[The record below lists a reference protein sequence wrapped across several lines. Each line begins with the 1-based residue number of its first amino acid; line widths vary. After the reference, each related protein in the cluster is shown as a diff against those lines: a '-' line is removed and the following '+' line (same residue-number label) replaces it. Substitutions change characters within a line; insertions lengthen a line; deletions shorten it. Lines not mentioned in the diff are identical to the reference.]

1 MMRAP
6 LLRFLGAPARII
18 AAGLTLL
25 TLTHCAEE
33 GRAARF
39 GDPQLQDRLP
49 PGSELDA
56 ALPDDDE
63 LDASVPPEPDTV
75 EDAGDEFVKFWD
87 GSTRPTSDYV
97 RHDAGD
103 VGPRGSDV
111 VTDASAP

>member
-1 MMRAP
+1 MMRAR
-6 LLRFLGAPARII
+6 LLRFVGAPARII
-18 AAGLTLL
+18 AAGITLL
-25 TLTHCAEE
+25 ALTHCAEE

-49 PGSELDA
+49 RSELDA
-56 ALPDDDE
+56 AVPGDDE
-63 LDASVPPEPDTV
+63 LDASVPPDPDTV
-75 EDAGDEFVKFWD
+75 EDADDEFVKFWD

-111 VTDASAP
+111 VADASAP

>member
-1 MMRAP
+1 MTRAR
-6 LLRFLGAPARII
+6 LLRFVGAPARIV
-18 AAGLTLL
+18 AAGVTLL
-25 TLTHCAEE
+25 ALSHCGEE

-39 GDPQLQDRLP
+39 GDPRLQNRLP
-49 PGSELDA
+49 PSSELDA

-63 LDASVPPEPDTV
+63 LDASVPPGPEPV

-111 VTDASAP
+111 IADASAP

>member
-1 MMRAP
+1 MMRAR
-6 LLRFLGAPARII
+6 LLRFVGAPARII
-18 AAGLTLL
+18 AAGLALL
-25 TLTHCAEE
+25 ALTHCGEE
-33 GRAARF
+33 GRAPRF
-39 GDPQLQDRLP
+39 RDTQLQDRLP

-56 ALPDDDE
+56 ALANDDE
-63 LDASVPPEPDTV
+63 LDASVPPDPDTV

-111 VTDASAP
+111 IADASAP

>member
-1 MMRAP
+1 MMRP
-6 LLRFLGAPARII
+6 RPFRFGGAPARLI
-18 AAGLTLL
+18 AAGICLL
-25 TLTHCAEE
+25 GLTHCGEE

-49 PGSELDA
+49 PSSELDA
-56 ALPDDDE
+56 ALPGDDE
-63 LDASVPPEPDTV
+63 LDASAPPEPDTV

-111 VTDASAP
+111 VADASAP

>member
-1 MMRAP
+1 MMRSR
-6 LLRFLGAPARII
+6 LLRFVGAPARII

-25 TLTHCAEE
+25 ALTHCAEE

-49 PGSELDA
+49 PSSELDA
-56 ALPDDDE
+56 AVPGDDE
-63 LDASVPPEPDTV
+63 LDASVPPDTV

-111 VTDASAP
+111 VADASAP